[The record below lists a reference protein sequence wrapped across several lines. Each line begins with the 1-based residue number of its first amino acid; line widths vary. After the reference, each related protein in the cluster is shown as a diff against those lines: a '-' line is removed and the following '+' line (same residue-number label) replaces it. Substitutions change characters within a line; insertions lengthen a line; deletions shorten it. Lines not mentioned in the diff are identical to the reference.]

1 MTKFY
6 STSFASS
13 YVIILVIVHIIILE
27 IIWFIQ
33 KTKIQMNIQ
42 IHSIFSII
50 FCSIV
55 FPVLK

>member
-33 KTKIQMNIQ
+33 KTKIQMNKF
-42 IHSIFSII
+42 HSIFSII